1 MKTRILFFTGVS
13 ILSTAFV
20 ASANVQPSPSSVLV
34 CRGHQ
39 CAVAEY
45 SMTREFLFNKFQELF
60 NKNRNRQ
67 VLLCEADPN
76 LRFCYNQALEIDVA
90 SGMVPTKVTLPS
102 MTVVDDKLSKD
113 LNLDLI
119 LDYNVRAG
127 KIKPKCQSARSHLSV
142 PFVDKIQLNVPE
154 FFCDMSASG
163 NTVINMNYHIDYV
176 DFDYGIL
183 GAYYT
188 IGFGGV
194 FRGGKNG
201 YMLMRFTEKM
211 PKTDVNDLM
220 VSEPQPKKQVNSVLP
235 TRSSSMKEEV
245 FLNGEKMF
253 EYQTKESDSV
263 LVPVVVEVPKKDLK
277 LNNVSDLSVAE
288 ESISFDATKTP
299 IVFDQVVV
307 NTKQGNI
314 IETKEVRREEKP
326 SYHGILTPAETNDGI
341 EASHDNASQGSKFWN
356 GILSII
362 YLGN

>member
-1 MKTRILFFTGVS
+1 MKSRILFFTGIS
-13 ILSTAFV
+13 ILSMGFDAL
-20 ASANVQPSPSSVLV
+20 ANVQPSQPSVLV

-76 LRFCYNQALEIDVA
+76 LRFCYNQALEVDVS
-90 SGMVPTKVTLPS
+90 SGMVPAKVTLPS
-102 MTVVDDKLSKD
+102 MTVVDGKLSKD

-119 LDYNVRAG
+119 LDYNVRVG
-127 KIKPKCQSARSHLSV
+127 KIKPKCQSARSLLSV
-142 PFVDKIQLNVPE
+142 PFVDKTQLNVPE
-154 FFCDMSASG
+154 FSCDISASG
-163 NTVINMNYHIDYV
+163 ETSINMNYHVDYV

-188 IGFGGV
+188 IGFGQV
-194 FRGGKNG
+194 FRGGKSG

-211 PKTDVNDLM
+211 PKTDMNDLM
-220 VSEPQPKKQVNSVLP
+220 VSEPQPKKKTNSVLP
-235 TRSSSMKEEV
+235 TRSSSTKEEV

-253 EYQTKESDSV
+253 EYKTKESDSV
-263 LVPVVVEVPKKDLK
+263 FVPVVIEVPKKDL
-277 LNNVSDLSVAE
+277 NPDNVSDASIVTE
-288 ESISFDATKTP
+288 EVTFEANKTP
-299 IVFDQVVV
+299 IIVDQVVV
-307 NTKQGNI
+307 NARQENI
-314 IETKEVRREEKP
+314 IETKEAKKEEKA
-326 SYHGILTPAETNDGI
+326 SYHGILTPAETSDGI

-356 GILSII
+356 GILNII